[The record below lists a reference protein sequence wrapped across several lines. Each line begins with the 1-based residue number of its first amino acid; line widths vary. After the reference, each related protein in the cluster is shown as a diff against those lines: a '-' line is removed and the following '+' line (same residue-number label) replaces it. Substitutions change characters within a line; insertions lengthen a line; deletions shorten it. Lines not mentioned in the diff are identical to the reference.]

1 MILLPFALLFVTL
14 VDQGKSSYTI
24 RLPADAIPAEHR
36 AAEELQTHLE
46 QMSGARLPIDAGARS
61 PRIVLRHDPALGPE
75 TFRLRTS
82 GRDLL
87 ISGGRPRGLLY
98 GAYTLLEKL
107 GVRWYTSEV
116 RRIPR
121 LPTIRL
127 DPMEETQSPAFEYRE
142 PFFTE
147 AFDRDWA
154 ARNKTNGDHS
164 LLDDS
169 TGGKLV
175 YYPFV
180 HSFYQ
185 LLPPD
190 KYFKDHPEYYSLI
203 DGRRRWERGQLCL
216 TNPEVLRLAVET
228 VRGWIRRRPDA
239 SIYSVSQNDWEGWCE
254 CDNCRR
260 VEQEEGGKHSG
271 PVLRFVNA
279 VAAEIEKEHPEKLID
294 TLAYWYT
301 EEPPAR
307 ARPRRNV
314 RVRLCPIG
322 VCQAHPYEKCP
333 HSAYF
338 VQNLRAWSRIT
349 DQLYIWHYNTNFS
362 HYLIPFPDFDELA
375 ADIPMYRRSGVKG
388 LFMEGAYPKGG
399 GGENA
404 ELRSWVMARQL
415 WNPAVN
421 VDQAV
426 SEFLDGVYGPAAR
439 AMRAYF
445 DLLHRQARNGLHI
458 WINPVPEYSDDFLR
472 EAAAL
477 HRRAEAAAGD
487 DQALLRRIRK
497 SRLSIDYLEL
507 LRAKTLHIRGD
518 QYTPAGP
525 ASLQSRFRPFLDD
538 LRSFGITSIHEGR
551 NLDFTEKEFAAC
563 RPYRLVAHEN
573 DTWRLDLAP
582 ELGGRIIRLLHK
594 PTSRDLLRRVN
605 SGERGYPDLGGLGVF
620 AYPDFHSRASTPL
633 QWRDIRLTAGTVE
646 LDASLDQAG
655 PLLQARLELDATPID
670 QLRFIQPDQPP
681 VGSEACSGGEFR
693 LRDVVI
699 RVPADQVER
708 CQLSWTAKGPHRVT
722 YTFWSR
728 QSLHVALRVQSAGP

>member
-1 MILLPFALLFVTL
+1 MNLFPVAFVFVTL
-14 VDQGKSSYTI
+14 VEQGKSSHTI
-24 RLPADAIPAEHR
+24 RLPADATPAERR
-36 AAEELQTHLE
+36 AAEELQKHIE
-46 QMSGARLPIDAGARS
+46 RMSGARLPIDARGHG
-61 PRIVLRHDPALGPE
+61 IVLRHDPALGPE
-75 TFRLRTS
+75 TFRLRTA
-82 GRDLL
+82 GREVV
-87 ISGGRPRGLLY
+87 ISGGRPRGVLY

-116 RRIPR
+116 TRLPR

-127 DPMEETQSPAFEYRE
+127 DPLDETQAPAFEYRE

-154 ARNKTNGDHS
+154 ARNKTNGAHS

-175 YYPFV
+175 YHPFV

-190 KYFKDHPEYYSLI
+190 KYFQDHPEYYSLI

-216 TNPEVLRLAVET
+216 TNPEVLRLAT
-228 VRGWIRRRPDA
+228 DAVRGWIRQRPDA
-239 SIYSVSQNDWEGWCE
+239 SLYSVSQNDWEGWCE

-260 VEQEEGGKHSG
+260 AEQEEGGKHSG

-279 VAAEIEKEHPEKLID
+279 LAAEIEKEHPEKLID

-307 ARPRRNV
+307 VRPRRNV

-322 VCQAHPYEKCP
+322 VCQAHAYEKCP
-333 HSAYF
+333 YSAYF
-338 VQNLRAWSRIT
+338 VKNLRAWSRIT

-388 LFMEGAYPKGG
+388 LFLEGAYPKGG

-426 SEFLDGVYGPAAR
+426 SEFLEGVYGPAAR
-439 AMRAYF
+439 PMRAYF
-445 DLLHRQARNGLHI
+445 DLLHRQARGGLHI
-458 WINPVPEYSDDFLR
+458 WINPVPDYPEEFLR
-472 EAAAL
+472 EAAAR
-477 HRRAEAAAGD
+477 HRQAEAAAGG

-497 SRLSIDYLEL
+497 SRLSVDYLEL
-507 LRAKTLHIRGD
+507 LRAKALRISGGE
-518 QYTPAGP
+518 YSPADP
-525 ASLQSRFRPFLDD
+525 TSLQTRFRSFLDD
-538 LRSFGITSIHEGR
+538 LRGFGITSIHEGR

-563 RPYRLVAHEN
+563 RPYRIATHEN
-573 DTWRLDLAP
+573 DTWRLDFVP
-582 ELGGRIIRLLHK
+582 ELSGRVIRLVHK
-594 PTSRDLLRRVN
+594 PTRRDLLRRVD

-620 AYPDFHSRASTPL
+620 AYPDFHSRQSTPL
-633 QWRDIRLTAGTVE
+633 QWRDIRLTGDAVE
-646 LDASLDQAG
+646 LDAAIDQAG
-655 PLLQARLELDATPID
+655 QLLQARLELDATPID
-670 QLRFIQPDQPP
+670 QLRFIQPGQPP
-681 VGSEACSGGEFR
+681 VGSEACTGGEFR
-693 LRDVVI
+693 LRDVII
-699 RVPADQVER
+699 RVPANEVER
-708 CQLSWTAKGPHRVT
+708 CQVAWTAKGPHRVT

-728 QSLHVALRVQSAGP
+728 QSLHVALRVQSGGP